1 MKLEF
6 ISIQVKGEIISVKE
20 GEGGGAYDRKP
31 ECVVCFC
38 WRVEGW
44 GGGG

>member
-20 GEGGGAYDRKP
+20 GEGGGGLMIVNLNVLFVFVD
-31 ECVVCFC
+31 
-38 WRVEGW
+38 G
-44 GGGG
+44 